1 MLGAS
6 VSADTTVTKSN
17 NMKLKKA
24 RVQNYR
30 SVIDSGEFEIEKLKT
45 IMVGPNEAGKT
56 VILKALQQLNK
67 PDEVPGF
74 EALRDYPR
82 SLFNDIDTGKVNP
95 KDVTVV
101 TGYFELEQA
110 DKDLIPVE
118 FRNCTYKFFKNIDNS
133 IYHNLID
140 APPKINYKD
149 IKSDLAR
156 LFAHLDK
163 QYSIDNPE
171 EETKKPSILL
181 LSITVQ
187 LHDHSA
193 VSGDIA
199 IKLKALLEKNF
210 ALIDEENE
218 KEVAR
223 HEKLQEQL
231 EFNKKY
237 DEVLSI
243 LSRQKPVFILF
254 NNYFKVKPSVHLEHL
269 AIRTEKNLLEDEFY
283 DYGNLCLLKLLGFTA
298 RELSNLGKT
307 QSPDINNPLALKE
320 YKDKLDTRSYK
331 LNAASVRLS
340 NEIRK
345 VWMPNPDRP
354 EADKLKVT
362 ADGQYLKV
370 VVEDDIGVDIE
381 LDQRSE
387 GFQWLVSFFVVFFAE
402 AMDKHKNSIL
412 LLDEPGLSL
421 HGLKQ
426 RDFRE
431 TISRLAEQNQTI
443 YTTHSPFLV
452 GPDEL
457 DIVKVV
463 EMKNRK
469 EGTKVHTTISS
480 SDPAGLLPL
489 QEALGY
495 DLAQSLFSQQ
505 RNLILEGLTDYWY
518 LDATSQLLRDSGA
531 DALNDKIALVFANSA
546 GKVVYYATILFAHNL
561 KVAAL
566 LDSDAAGDQAANQ
579 ESLVHT
585 LGNKNILR
593 TKDYVS
599 NIPKAEI
606 EDLLRHTLISIVQT
620 EYGVDTASIAASQP
634 NRPIIDIFTK
644 EVTSFSKYKLAKAF
658 IQWTKNHEAKD
669 LTTDELTHWKNLIQQ
684 INKALK

>member
-1 MLGAS
+1 
-6 VSADTTVTKSN
+6 
-17 NMKLKKA
+17 MKLIKA

-30 SVIDSGEFEIEKLKT
+30 SIIDSGEFEIEKLKT
-45 IMVGPNEAGKT
+45 ILVGPNEAGKT
-56 VILKALQQLNK
+56 VLLKALQQLNE
-67 PDEVPGF
+67 PEDVQGF

-82 SLFNDIDTGKVNP
+82 SKYNDIDKGIINP

-101 TGYFELEQA
+101 TGYFELEQI
-110 DKDLIPVE
+110 DKDLIPEE
-118 FRNCTYKFFKNIDNS
+118 FWNCSYKYYKNIDNS
-133 IYHNLID
+133 TYHSLID
-140 APPKINYKD
+140 APSKIDFKE
-149 IKSDLAR
+149 IKADVSR
-156 LFAHLDK
+156 LVAHLDK
-163 QYSIDNPE
+163 QYNVDNPD
-171 EETKKPSILL
+171 EETKKPSNLIKSITDLFQDLTL
-181 LSITVQ
+181 LSKEN
-187 LHDHSA
+187 S
-193 VSGDIA
+193 
-199 IKLKALLEKNF
+199 KNLKSFLEKNF
-210 ALIDEENE
+210 ALIEEGNE
-218 KEVAR
+218 KEESR
-223 HEKLQEQL
+223 YNKLLEQID
-231 EFNKKY
+231 FNSKF
-237 DEVLSI
+237 DVVLNM
-243 LSRQKPVFILF
+243 LSNRKPVFILF
-254 NNYFKVKPSVHLEHL
+254 NNYFNVKPSVHLEHL
-269 AIRTEKNLLEDEFY
+269 AIRTEQKLLDDQYY

-307 QSPDINNPLALKE
+307 QSPDINNPAALKV
-320 YKDKLDTRSYK
+320 YKDSLDTRSYK
-331 LNAASVRLS
+331 LNAASVRLTE
-340 NEIRK
+340 EIKK

-402 AMDKHKNSIL
+402 AMDKHKNAIL

-431 TISRLAEQNQTI
+431 TITRLAEHNQTI

-452 GPDEL
+452 GPNEL
-457 DIVKVV
+457 DIVRVV
-463 EMKNRK
+463 ELKNRK
-469 EGTKVHTTISS
+469 DGTKVHTTISS

-518 LDATSQLLRDSGA
+518 IDASAQLLN
-531 DALNDKIALVFANSA
+531 DAGIESINDKIALVFANSA

-566 LDSDAAGDQAANQ
+566 LDSDAAGDQAAQQ
-579 ESLVHT
+579 ENLVHT

-593 TKDYVS
+593 TKDFVTGVA
-599 NIPKAEI
+599 KAEI
-606 EDLLRHTLISIVQT
+606 EDLLRETLVKIVKG
-620 EYGVDTASIAASQP
+620 EYGIDVSAKVTSQP
-634 NRPIIDIFTK
+634 NRAIIDIFTN

-658 IQWTKNHEAKD
+658 VRWTRNHEAKD
-669 LTTDELTHWKNLIQQ
+669 LTTDEQKNLKNLIQQ

>member
-1 MLGAS
+1 
-6 VSADTTVTKSN
+6 
-17 NMKLKKA
+17 MKLYKA

-30 SVIDSGEFEIEKLKT
+30 SIIDTGEFEIEDLKT

-67 PDEVPGF
+67 PKEIAGF

-82 SLFNDIDTGKVNP
+82 SLYNDISTGKVLP
-95 KDVTVV
+95 KNITVV
-101 TGYFELEQA
+101 TGYFNLEDA
-110 DKDLIPVE
+110 DKSLLPSE
-118 FRNCTYKFFKNIDNS
+118 FQNCTYKKYKNLDNQVYNS
-133 IYHNLID
+133 LENAPAKIY
-140 APPKINYKD
+140 YKD
-149 IKSDLAR
+149 IKNDLAR
-156 LFAHLDK
+156 LISHLDN
-163 QYSIDNPE
+163 QYTKENPT
-171 EETKKPSILL
+171 EETKKPSISFKALTDTWNDD
-181 LSITVQ
+181 SSM
-187 LHDHSA
+187 SA
-193 VSGDIA
+193 DNST
-199 IKLKALLEKNF
+199 KLKSLLEKNF
-210 ALIDEENE
+210 PLVEEGNE
-218 KEVAR
+218 KEETR
-223 HEKLQEQL
+223 YSKLLDQI
-231 EFNKKY
+231 EFNKKH
-237 DEVLSI
+237 DEVLAA
-243 LSRQKPVFILF
+243 LDKRTPVFILF
-254 NNYFKVKPSVHLEHL
+254 NNYFKVKPSVHLQHL
-269 AIRTEKNLLEDEFY
+269 AQRTEQNLLDDEYY

-298 RELSNLGKT
+298 KQLSDLGNT
-307 QSPDINNPLALKE
+307 QSPSINDTKALKE
-320 YKDKLDTRSYK
+320 YKDKLDSRSYQ
-331 LNAASVRLS
+331 LNAASVRLTE
-340 NEIRK
+340 EIRT

-402 AMDKHKNSIL
+402 AMDKHKNAIL
-412 LLDEPGLSL
+412 LLDEPGMSL
-421 HGLKQ
+421 HALKQ
-426 RDFRE
+426 RDFRD
-431 TISRLAEQNQTI
+431 TITRLAAKNQTI

-469 EGTKVHTTISS
+469 EGTKVHTTLSS

-518 LDATSQLLRDSGA
+518 LDATAELLRNA
-531 DALNDKIALVFANSA
+531 NVETLNEKIALVFANSA

-566 LDSDAAGDQAANQ
+566 LDSDAAGDQAAQQ
-579 ESLVHT
+579 ENLVHT

-593 TKDYVS
+593 TKDFVTG
-599 NIPKAEI
+599 IDKPEI
-606 EDLLRHTLISIVQT
+606 EDLLRTTLVSIAKS
-620 EYGVDTASIAASQP
+620 EYGIDTEATVTNQP
-634 NRPIIDIFTK
+634 TRPIIDIFSK
-644 EVTSFSKYKLAKAF
+644 EIPDFSKYKLAKAF
-658 IQWTKNHEAKD
+658 IKWTRTNDASA
-669 LTTDELTHWKNLIQQ
+669 LTQNEQTTWKNLIQQ